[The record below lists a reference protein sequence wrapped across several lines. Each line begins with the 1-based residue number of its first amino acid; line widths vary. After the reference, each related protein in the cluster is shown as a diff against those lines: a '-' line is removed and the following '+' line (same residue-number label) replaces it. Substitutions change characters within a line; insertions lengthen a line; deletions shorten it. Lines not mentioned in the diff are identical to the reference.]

1 MTDYPTFTPAQAT
14 SRLEAAALA
23 LANAVNQ
30 HIDAM
35 PREIAHELG
44 VLAIDVFEA
53 TLPKNRDKPAL
64 GPNPVRPMAFADQ
77 LRASVNIARAGGK
90 THLQVVK

>member
-64 GPNPVRPMAFADQ
+64 GPIRPMAFADQ
-77 LRASVNIARAGGK
+77 LRASVNIARAEGK
-90 THLQVVK
+90 PHLQVVK

>member
-30 HIDAM
+30 HIDAI
-35 PREIAHELG
+35 PREIAQQLG

-64 GPNPVRPMAFADQ
+64 GPIHPMSFADQ
-77 LRASVNIARAGGK
+77 LRASVAVARAGGK
-90 THLQVVK
+90 PHLRVVE